1 MGSHAS
7 ANPANAAG
15 APALPAWVNG
25 RMAIKGWA
33 LLSLSLVLLAAGFL
47 GLDYRQIRRTEQL
60 HNGLLARSLEN
71 QTELSL
77 NTTALALQ
85 GLAHRLEAAEPLAPT
100 GEALDSLL
108 GQPLDSLPFVRSFS
122 LLDAGGRVLASSHAG
137 NRGLRLDLSRLGPGG
152 PGPGMALPPAGLGPS
167 LRGRDLDELDR
178 RAAPP
183 SLRYLVPYSLP
194 LRGAAGPQLL
204 VAVLNPDF
212 FANLFERQMDGK
224 QLHAALFH
232 TDGSL
237 IAASATLSLPPAG
250 RWPGHPVFS
259 DFGPEQES
267 GSYTGPGLN
276 AQAVLGSFQRV
287 RKHPWL
293 LVVELPQQQLWLRLQ
308 ASARVVGLS
317 TLAGLVLMSVL
328 AAMAWRA
335 LAAYD
340 LARRALEQ
348 AHRELAAKEHEQSLL
363 IHKVQELMFR
373 TDAAGRLEFVNHAHL
388 LGQRSAQE
396 LLGLDFEQLVD
407 VRDQAR
413 LRQLLRSS
421 AAGPSL
427 PLTLRMAAGSGPPR
441 VMELSLSALHA
452 PASEAREDA
461 QQSLTGFV
469 GFAIDVTE
477 REDARQR
484 LQAQL
489 DFTARLIDVC
499 PIPIYAKDLKL
510 RFVMVNQ
517 AWCEMSGF
525 SPAQA
530 LGRRL
535 SELRPAEQADQAGPA
550 EALEA
555 LDRRLLQQGGS
566 EQLELHE
573 RGRDLLTQRS
583 VFTDA
588 QGRVA
593 GLLGSAIDISR
604 FVDAERLTRQ
614 AREAAERSERDK
626 TEFLSRIG
634 SELRAPLL
642 SLIEG
647 SERGLRAAAQNA
659 RHVQQKEQFA
669 RIHAAGQRMLDLVHQ
684 LLDLARQPL
693 PPARAADS
701 TPRSQDLAPL
711 LIGLVR
717 DLQPL
722 AAGRGQTLQL
732 QLPPQALPAA
742 VDPPRLLQALRHLLE
757 YGLRQGGAGQVLRL
771 EAHLQAPGLTMTVH
785 MPGLNLDAQ
794 ALATLFEPGFESGA
808 EPAADDGQAACL
820 SPGLNLG
827 LALCRKLL
835 REQGGAI
842 CAHSQLPGGSL
853 FELRLPG
860 A

>member
-1 MGSHAS
+1 MGSHATATPAS
-7 ANPANAAG
+7 AAA
-15 APALPAWVNG
+15 APALPAWVNS

-47 GLDYRQIRRTEQL
+47 GLDYRQIRQTEQL

-85 GLAHRLEAAEPLAPT
+85 GLAHRLEAAEPAAPS
-100 GEALDSLL
+100 GEALERLL
-108 GQPLDSLPFVRSFS
+108 GQTLDSLPFVRSFS
-122 LLDAGGRVLASSHAG
+122 LLDEGGRVLASSHAG
-137 NRGLRLDLSRLGPGG
+137 NRGLRLDLARLGRGG
-152 PGPGMALPPAGLGPS
+152 PGLGPP

-178 RAAPP
+178 TTPAP

-194 LRGAAGPQLL
+194 LRSAAGQRHL

-212 FANLFERQMDGK
+212 FANLFERQLDGE
-224 QLHAALFH
+224 QVHAALFNM
-232 TDGSL
+232 DGSL
-237 IAASATLSLPPAG
+237 IAASAALSLPPAG
-250 RWPGHPVFS
+250 RWPAHPVFS
-259 DFGPEQES
+259 DFGPEQER
-267 GSYTGPGLN
+267 GSYAGQGLN
-276 AQAVLGSFQRV
+276 AQPVLGSFQRV
-287 RKHPWL
+287 RNHPWL
-293 LVVELPQQQLWLRLQ
+293 LLVELPQRQLWLRLQ

-317 TLAGLVLMSVL
+317 TLAGLILMTVL

-348 AHRELAAKEHEQSLL
+348 AHRDLAAKEQEQSLL

-373 TDAAGRLEFVNHAHL
+373 TDAAGRLQFVNHAHL
-388 LGQRSAQE
+388 LGQRSAAE

-407 VRDQAR
+407 ARDQAR
-413 LRQLLRSS
+413 LRQLFRSS
-421 AAGPSL
+421 AGGQSL
-427 PLTLRMAAGSGPPR
+427 PLSLRMAAGSGPPR
-441 VMELSLSALHA
+441 VMELSLTALHA
-452 PASEAREDA
+452 PSSETRADT
-461 QQSLTGFV
+461 QPSPTGFV

-525 SPAQA
+525 SQVQA

-535 SELRPAEQADQAGPA
+535 SELGPADQADQAGPV

-555 LDRRLLQQGGS
+555 LDKRLLQHGGS

-604 FVDAERLTRQ
+604 FVDAERLTRE
-614 AREAAERSERDK
+614 AREAAERSERVK

-647 SERGLRAAAQNA
+647 SERGLQAAAQSA
-659 RHVQQKEQFA
+659 RHAQQKEQFA
-669 RIHAAGQRMLDLVHQ
+669 RIHAAGQRMLGLVHQ

-693 PPARAADS
+693 PPARAEGG

-722 AAGRGQTLQL
+722 AAGLGQTLQL

-771 EAHLQAPGLTMTVH
+771 EVHLQEPGLTMTVH

-794 ALATLFEPGFESGA
+794 ALATLFELGA
-808 EPAADDGQAACL
+808 EPGAESAPDDGQAACVHL
-820 SPGLNLG
+820 GLNLG

-853 FELRLPG
+853 FELRLPR